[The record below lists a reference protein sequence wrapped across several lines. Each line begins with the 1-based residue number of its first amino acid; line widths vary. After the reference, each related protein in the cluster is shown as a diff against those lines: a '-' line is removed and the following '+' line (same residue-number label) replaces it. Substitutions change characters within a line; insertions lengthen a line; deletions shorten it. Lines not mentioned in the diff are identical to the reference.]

1 MFEVDSISRS
11 RARETH
17 EPQAAERA
25 NSGSAAESGKQRFPQ
40 SAMASQLAITDDLV
54 RRALKSGVR
63 KDLQAAAKACSIKA
77 NGTNVAMT
85 TALKEYMQAR
95 ADAAPVLEEPVD
107 DAYDVTAAV
116 VAAQAAATPSDNKPR
131 TPAEFPSATPE
142 ADTPASYLSLGIS
155 GLKDPK
161 TESPAVGNLAAYLD
175 DLNVEASPRPL
186 GDSNAEAAPAPE
198 VVKPAIVATGPASE
212 WRGTHVRF

>member
-1 MFEVDSISRS
+1 
-11 RARETH
+11 
-17 EPQAAERA
+17 
-25 NSGSAAESGKQRFPQ
+25 
-40 SAMASQLAITDDLV
+40 MASQLAITDELV
-54 RRALKSGVR
+54 RKALKSLVR
-63 KDLQAAAKACSIKA
+63 KDLQAAAKATGIKA
-77 NGTNVAMT
+77 NGTNVAIT
-85 TALKEYMQAR
+85 TALKAYMTAR

-131 TPAEFPSATPE
+131 TPTEFPSATPE

-161 TESPAVGNLAAYLD
+161 TESPGVGNLAAYLD

-186 GDSNAEAAPAPE
+186 GDSNAEPSPAPE
-198 VVKPAIVATGPASE
+198 KPAIVATGPASE

>member
-1 MFEVDSISRS
+1 
-11 RARETH
+11 
-17 EPQAAERA
+17 
-25 NSGSAAESGKQRFPQ
+25 
-40 SAMASQLAITDDLV
+40 MASQLAITDDLV

-63 KDLQAAAKACSIKA
+63 KDLQAAAKATGIKA
-77 NGTNVAMT
+77 NGTNVAIT
-85 TALKEYMQAR
+85 AALKAYMTAR
-95 ADAAPVLEEPVD
+95 ADAAPVLEEPEYETFAAHAD
-107 DAYDVTAAV
+107 ETADEP
-116 VAAQAAATPSDNKPR
+116 AAETPSDNKMR

-161 TESPAVGNLAAYLD
+161 MESPAVGNLAAYLD

-186 GDSNAEAAPAPE
+186 GDSNAEAAPEPE

>member
-1 MFEVDSISRS
+1 MSRLARMPVSFEDE
-11 RARETH
+11 AD
-17 EPQAAERA
+17 AATA
-25 NSGSAAESGKQRFPQ
+25 AGSSSEMS
-40 SAMASQLAITDDLV
+40 SQLAVADELV
-54 RRALKSGVR
+54 RCALKTGVR
-63 KDLQAAAKACSIKA
+63 KDLQTAAKATGIKA

-85 TALKEYMQAR
+85 TALREYMAAR

-107 DAYDVTAAV
+107 DYAPPADET
-116 VAAQAAATPSDNKPR
+116 AAATPSDNKMR

-161 TESPAVGNLAAYLD
+161 AESPAVGNLAAYLD

-186 GDSNAEAAPAPE
+186 RDSNVEAAPEPE
-198 VVKPAIVATGPASE
+198 VVKSAIVAPGPASE

>member
-1 MFEVDSISRS
+1 
-11 RARETH
+11 
-17 EPQAAERA
+17 
-25 NSGSAAESGKQRFPQ
+25 
-40 SAMASQLAITDDLV
+40 MASQLAITDELV
-54 RRALKSGVR
+54 RKALKSGVR
-63 KDLQAAAKACSIKA
+63 KDLQAAAKSAGIKA

-95 ADAAPVLEEPVD
+95 ADAAPVLEEPD
-107 DAYDVTAAV
+107 YETFAAHADETAAEP
-116 VAAQAAATPSDNKPR
+116 AATTPMDNKPR

-161 TESPAVGNLAAYLD
+161 TESPGVGNLAAYLD
-175 DLNVEASPRPL
+175 DLNVEASPRPAL
-186 GDSNAEAAPAPE
+186 GDASNAESAPEPE